1 MNFFGL
7 AEYLFHS
14 KFHALYR
21 YALGGFD
28 GDKMVQSIE
37 VFDPRLGTW
46 TMGEPMSHPR
56 GYCAAVVVKESIYMI
71 GGVKVGEDIVD
82 IVSKSFSLMLFF

>member
-1 MNFFGL
+1 L
-7 AEYLFHS
+7 AERRFSH
-14 KFHALYR
+14 KFHDLHR

-37 VFDPRLGTW
+37 VFDPRLGAW

-71 GGVKVGEDIVD
+71 GGVRVGENIVD
-82 IVSKSFSLMLFF
+82 IVSKSFSPKFFF